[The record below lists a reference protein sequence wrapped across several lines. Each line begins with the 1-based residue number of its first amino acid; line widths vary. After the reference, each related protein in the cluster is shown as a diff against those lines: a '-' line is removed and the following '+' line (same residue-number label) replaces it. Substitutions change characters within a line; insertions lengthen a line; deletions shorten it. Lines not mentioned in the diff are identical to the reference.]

1 MCVLYE
7 LWALFWLFCSCDES
21 LVFAIPSSEDLYADE
36 EELLCIIFIV
46 DGSYQKLNIVEVEHA
61 LLQSQRWIGRSFQF
75 GEAFGKTV
83 LFLHYCS

>member
-1 MCVLYE
+1 MGAVLVV
-7 LWALFWLFCSCDES
+7 LFSDES
-21 LVFAIPSSEDLYADE
+21 LVFAIPSSEDLHADE

-46 DGSYQKLNIVEVEHA
+46 DGSYQKQKLNIVEVEHA
-61 LLQSQRWIGRSFQF
+61 LLQRWIGRSFQF